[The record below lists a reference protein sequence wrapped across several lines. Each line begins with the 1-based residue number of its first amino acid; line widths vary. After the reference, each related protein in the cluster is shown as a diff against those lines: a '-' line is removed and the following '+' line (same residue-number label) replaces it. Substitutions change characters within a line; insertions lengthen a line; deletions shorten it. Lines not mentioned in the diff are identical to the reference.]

1 MVDRQTRSDREQD
14 FIRGKA
20 VAQLQLTHEG
30 VREFEP
36 LGELKTALRAA
47 EVPQEV
53 TEQAFHDCNAK
64 VPQARRGVNRESGRN
79 ATVQAAA
86 PIASPAGLVSGDPRT
101 ENPSMTAPDPIRAS
115 FEEAAQTLR
124 SFLESSQCLAG
135 VQHFADAAADA
146 LSRGGLLMSCGNGG
160 SMCDAMHFAEEWT
173 GRFRGNRKA
182 LAAVAFA
189 DPSQLTCIA
198 NDFGFDEVFA
208 RQVEALGKP
217 GDLLVAISTSGN
229 SPNILRA
236 CEVAKARGVK
246 TVGLLGK
253 GGGQLQSRV
262 DIPIVVP
269 LAQTSD
275 RIQEVHIKVLH
286 IVIEAVER
294 RMFPTNYAT
303 RA

>member
-1 MVDRQTRSDREQD
+1 
-14 FIRGKA
+14 
-20 VAQLQLTHEG
+20 
-30 VREFEP
+30 
-36 LGELKTALRAA
+36 
-47 EVPQEV
+47 
-53 TEQAFHDCNAK
+53 
-64 VPQARRGVNRESGRN
+64 
-79 ATVQAAA
+79 
-86 PIASPAGLVSGDPRT
+86 
-101 ENPSMTAPDPIRAS
+101 MTATDPIRSS

-124 SFLESSQCLAG
+124 SFLDAPDGIPG
-135 VQHFADAAADA
+135 VQRFADAAAQT
-146 LSRGGLLMSCGNGG
+146 LEKGGLLMSCGNGG

-208 RQVEALGKP
+208 RQVEALGKS

-236 CEVAKARGVK
+236 CEVARARGVR

-253 GGGQLQSRV
+253 GGGKLKSMV

-269 LAQTSD
+269 VAQTSD

-294 RMFPTNYAT
+294 RLFPANYSAT
-303 RA
+303 S